1 MAMPVK
7 HELTPEE
14 LFCLEGCRSYVQ
26 YHNMREQFET
36 GTCPFCT
43 VDRMVNTIKWED
55 GLAQGWAVPEA
66 FMRKELAH
74 HIIITPKRHV
84 RFETELTDAEVLAM
98 HHIKVHLAKFEFE
111 IPGGIVAVRIGDMC
125 LNAGTVPHLHY
136 NIMVPNGTG
145 EVKIPVFKDPKDRAK
160 NQERA
165 EEFARRYEAGE
176 VPD

>member
-14 LFCLEGCRSYVQ
+14 LFCLEGCRNYEQ
-26 YHNMREQFET
+26 YYHMREQFET
-36 GTCPFCT
+36 GFCPFCT
-43 VDRMVNTIKWED
+43 VDRTLNDVKWED
-55 GLAQGWAVPEA
+55 DFAQGWVVPEA

-74 HIIITPKRHV
+74 HFIIMPKRHV
-84 RFETELTDAEVLAM
+84 RFETELSEDEVLSI
-98 HHIKVHLAKFEFE
+98 HHAKKLLAVSFD
-111 IPGGIVAVRIGDMC
+111 IRGGIVAVRIGDMR

-165 EEFARRYEAGE
+165 SEFTKRYEAGE